1 MILRENVY
9 QCSVHEMH
17 FTATRFV
24 YWQLFELILVNMRTG
39 GHMMTVISLPFCFDI
54 PCIPCI
60 KLSFTTRN
68 QNCKRNVASYLR
80 LLQFEHVFLSNRAR
94 YLIRKL

>member
-1 MILRENVY
+1 
-9 QCSVHEMH
+9 
-17 FTATRFV
+17 
-24 YWQLFELILVNMRTG
+24 MRTG
-39 GHMMTVISLPFCFDI
+39 GHMMTVISLPFCLDI

-68 QNCKRNVASYLR
+68 QNCKKNVASYLR

-94 YLIRKL
+94 YLIWKLLEDNKKLILTLFTLLTMSYDDQMRQPAIRMT